1 MSRSRE
7 RTDGRER
14 VRDERGDGRT
24 RADLAL
30 TEAEQNVS
38 ETAHGTDRRLR
49 FREEFLPDFLDL
61 EFSDGVMP
69 TLSMNLQH
77 DGTGFVVESPGG
89 SAGSPAGSL
98 NGATTSST
106 SFVTLTSYTVST
118 GATGRLEEVSASVQ
132 SNGEVRVVIDGQ
144 QFGQVT
150 GGTATSLPFGG
161 ATLGEGVN
169 VTVTHRSTDGSSTRT
184 RASIT
189 AREV

>member
-1 MSRSRE
+1 VSRTRD

-89 SAGSPAGSL
+89 DAGAPAGDL
-98 NGATTSST
+98 DEDTTSSG
-106 SFVTLTSYTVST
+106 SFTQVARYEVSVD
-118 GATGRLEEVSASVQ
+118 ATGRLEEVAAQVQ
-132 SNGEVRVVIDGQ
+132 GNGEARVRIDGQ
-144 QFGQVT
+144 TFGT
-150 GGTATSLPFGG
+150 ISGSTTTSLPFDG
-161 ATLGEGVN
+161 ATLSTGTVVAVN
-169 VTVTHRSTDGSSTRT
+169 HKSTDGSNTTT